1 MRLNEDPPEEIG
13 TPEAG
18 WDGKARR
25 TQRPQGER
33 AERFELPEPVPGTF
47 SAAAG
52 DREDM
57 PEGQRDAGTAPVEQ
71 LYPTAKVKPEPFTVP
86 QVNSGEEHVLFVQVL
101 LCALLVAFVFFARSA
116 GAPFLEDMRAEYHEM
131 MTAGVE
137 FSTDNAFARFA
148 NGVVEDLRMG
158 AERLVRQLED
168 PEALDGQGGFWPG
181 IEKREVPDGASMD
194 DYTLPQELLLPVAGP
209 VTSGY
214 GFRDNPVNGADDF
227 HAGVDIAAAEGT
239 PVAAAQSGQVV
250 RTGYNRLRGY
260 YIIIRH
266 EGSVQTLYQHLS
278 YIFVRGGETV
288 TQGQTVAAVGSTG
301 LVTGPHLH
309 LEIILDG
316 VRVDPMPS
324 FLLCACLAAGLLFD
338 PMGFLRMTLVCA
350 FVHESGHVLAY
361 MLCAHKLPGL
371 HFSAGGIG
379 LSGAEQ
385 LPRTQELWVLA
396 AGPLANF
403 IRAALLFLQ
412 LHRQAS
418 YALYFLAAVSLCTGV
433 YNLMPFGVLDGARLL
448 QNLLPAEKQDA
459 LRRAQRLLLC
469 LFCAAALGFALLGG
483 MPRGARAAA
492 FLGPGYL
499 LAKEFRQK

>member
-1 MRLNEDPPEEIG
+1 M
-13 TPEAG
+13 
-18 WDGKARR
+18 
-25 TQRPQGER
+25 
-33 AERFELPEPVPGTF
+33 
-47 SAAAG
+47 
-52 DREDM
+52 
-57 PEGQRDAGTAPVEQ
+57 
-71 LYPTAKVKPEPFTVP
+71 
-86 QVNSGEEHVLFVQVL
+86 SG
-101 LCALLVAFVFFARSA
+101 S
-116 GAPFLEDMRAEYHEM
+116 
-131 MTAGVE
+131 
-137 FSTDNAFARFA
+137 
-148 NGVVEDLRMG
+148 
-158 AERLVRQLED
+158 
-168 PEALDGQGGFWPG
+168 
-181 IEKREVPDGASMD
+181 
-194 DYTLPQELLLPVAGP
+194 
-209 VTSGY
+209 
-214 GFRDNPVNGADDF
+214 
-227 HAGVDIAAAEGT
+227 
-239 PVAAAQSGQVV
+239 
-250 RTGYNRLRGY
+250 
-260 YIIIRH
+260 
-266 EGSVQTLYQHLS
+266 SVQP
-278 YIFVRGGETV
+278 V
-288 TQGQTVAAVGSTG
+288 
-301 LVTGPHLH
+301 
-309 LEIILDG
+309 
-316 VRVDPMPS
+316 
-324 FLLCACLAAGLLFD
+324 LLCACLAVGLLFD

-361 MLCAHKLPGL
+361 MLCTHKLPGL

-403 IRAALLFLQ
+403 IMAALLFLQ